1 LLSFIILTAVFWYT
15 DGQPLLGII
24 SMLPVLLVLVWILG
38 TMVTIGYTLN
48 VMTILIGALTVGLGV
63 TYAIHISH
71 RFIEEMEHHHSLDK
85 AINNTVKNTGSALF
99 GAAMTTVLGFGVLFF
114 AILPP
119 MKQFGTMTAL
129 TILYSFLSSVW
140 VLPSMLVIWARQ
152 TGLSGNGNEHENKV
166 PEPKEKYDNPD
177 VSKMITTSDSEDDDV
192 SEDNSEEVT
201 EKDESENEKA
211 VEEPEDER
219 NDIAIPK
226 TDKNKL

>member
-1 LLSFIILTAVFWYT
+1 MLQYLYGFIILTAIFWYT

-140 VLPSMLVIWARQ
+140 VLPSMLVIWARNS
-152 TGLSGNGNEHENKV
+152 GLTKNLNELENMI
-166 PEPKEKYDNPD
+166 PEAKDK
-177 VSKMITTSDSEDDDV
+177 SKAE
-192 SEDNSEEVT
+192 
-201 EKDESENEKA
+201 ENEEDVEDTKEDETEA
-211 VEEPEDER
+211 KETEENGEDEDTKEHDEEPE
-219 NDIAIPK
+219 IATPK
-226 TDKNKL
+226 TDED

>member
-1 LLSFIILTAVFWYT
+1 
-15 DGQPLLGII
+15 
-24 SMLPVLLVLVWILG
+24 MLPVLLVLVWILG

-140 VLPSMLVIWARQ
+140 VLPSMLVIWARSS
-152 TGLSGNGNEHENKV
+152 GLAKNLNELENKI
-166 PEPKEKYDNPD
+166 PEAKEQ
-177 VSKMITTSDSEDDDV
+177 SKAE
-192 SEDNSEEVT
+192 
-201 EKDESENEKA
+201 ENEEDVEDTKEDETEA
-211 VEEPEDER
+211 KKTEEHDEEPEDTK
-219 NDIAIPK
+219 NDIATPK
-226 TDKNKL
+226 TDED